1 MSHSVLTP
9 RHARSAYE
17 LDRCMAV
24 ARDARSEG
32 LRQFAHAVRRAISSF
47 LLNPAHLKNGLKVP
61 HTA

>member
-1 MSHSVLTP
+1 
-9 RHARSAYE
+9 
-17 LDRCMAV
+17 MAV